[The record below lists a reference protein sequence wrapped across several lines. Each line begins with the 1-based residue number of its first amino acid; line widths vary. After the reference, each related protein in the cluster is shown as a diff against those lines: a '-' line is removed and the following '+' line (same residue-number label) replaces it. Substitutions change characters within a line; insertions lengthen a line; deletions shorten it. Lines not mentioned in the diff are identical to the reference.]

1 MSSLYLG
8 LALGLILLPINITL
22 TFMSFRYPG
31 KSVFAFIMGAMI
43 LNMFI
48 SGAYVYVM
56 ATRVE
61 ELKMFVL
68 GIGGV
73 IITTMMCK
81 VIMTMRN
88 LHTNDQI
95 KELKKL
101 KAEIAELQ
109 TS

>member
-1 MSSLYLG
+1 MNSLLIG
-8 LALGLILLPINITL
+8 LALGLVLLPINFTL

-56 ATRVE
+56 ATRVQD
-61 ELKMFVL
+61 LKMFVL

-81 VIMTMRN
+81 VVMTMRN
-88 LHTNDQI
+88 LHTSDQI
-95 KELKKL
+95 KELRKL
-101 KAEIAELQ
+101 KQELIELKK
-109 TS
+109 